1 MAALVRAEIKTAAR
15 GQLKGKWGFLLL
27 AFIVYAIIMGA
38 AGCTV
43 IGALLV
49 GGPLTIGLVG
59 MLLMLARGE
68 GPTFN
73 NLFDGFKSFKSGFIA
88 YILVGILTALWS
100 LLLIVPGIIASIRYS
115 QTFFI
120 LKDNPDMD
128 GYAAIQ
134 KSKEMMQ
141 GHKGEYFVLGLSF
154 ILWALLGTITL
165 GIAFIWIGPYMSLT
179 YANYYEWLKRQA
191 A

>member
-1 MAALVRAEIKTAAR
+1 MAGLVRAEIKTAAR
-15 GQLKGKWGFLLL
+15 GQIKGTWGFLLL
-27 AFIVYAIIMGA
+27 AFIIYGIIMGA
-38 AGCTV
+38 AGATV
-43 IGALLV
+43 IGALLI

-59 MLLMLARGE
+59 IMLMLARGKE
-68 GPTFN
+68 ATLNG
-73 NLFDGFKSFKSGFIA
+73 LFDGFKSFKSGFIA
-88 YILVGILTALWS
+88 YIVVGIFTALWS

-134 KSKEMMQ
+134 KSKEMMK

-154 ILWALLGTITL
+154 ILWALLGTITF
-165 GIAFIWIGPYMSLT
+165 GIAFIWIGPYIAQT
-179 YANYYEWLKRQA
+179 FANYYEWLKKQA